1 MQGEDTY
8 EEDDEAFISELSKMY
23 LKQLRDVWG
32 IGWNNVHIL
41 LPVLVCL
48 LFLCWDTA
56 LVHVFVHTYVHLF
69 MCGCV
74 FVRDFTE
81 KMWRYDEELLVAME
95 QKHKMLMEEVERLEK
110 ENQKVII
117 IIIYLIC
124 DCAFNLN
131 FTHSAR
137 HQVCNRGQSWHW
149 AHEMTS
155 KRIPIPW

>member
-1 MQGEDTY
+1 M
-8 EEDDEAFISELSKMY
+8 
-23 LKQLRDVWG
+23 
-32 IGWNNVHIL
+32 
-41 LPVLVCL
+41 
-48 LFLCWDTA
+48 
-56 LVHVFVHTYVHLF
+56 
-69 MCGCV
+69 

-117 IIIYLIC
+117 IIMYLIC

-137 HQVCNRGQSWHW
+137 HQVCNRGQS
-149 AHEMTS
+149 
-155 KRIPIPW
+155 